1 MPICAGGGGW
11 HVWWALF
18 MRSDKCFVS
27 SFASSHFFRIS
38 VLLFFGAESDFW
50 RKISVRRCLIPYDN
64 VPNAIDMT
72 WSALFGAVDRK
83 KEEGG
88 HIFDALHARQ
98 SVNQLTTGWALET
111 VQEFL

>member
-1 MPICAGGGGW
+1 
-11 HVWWALF
+11 

-72 WSALFGAVDRK
+72 WSALSGAVDNRK

-98 SVNQLTTGWALET
+98 SVNHLTTGKALET

>member
-1 MPICAGGGGW
+1 
-11 HVWWALF
+11 

-72 WSALFGAVDRK
+72 WSALSGAVDNSTLLHSFVIFPMRK
-83 KEEGG
+83 T
-88 HIFDALHARQ
+88 IFGVRGCFPASH
-98 SVNQLTTGWALET
+98 G
-111 VQEFL
+111 QEKKDLIASE